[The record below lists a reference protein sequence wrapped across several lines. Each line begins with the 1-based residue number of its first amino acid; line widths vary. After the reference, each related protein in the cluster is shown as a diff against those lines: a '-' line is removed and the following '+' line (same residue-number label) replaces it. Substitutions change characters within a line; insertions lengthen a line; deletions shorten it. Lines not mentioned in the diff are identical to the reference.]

1 MSETKK
7 LLGSTKNKIIK
18 YENVENV
25 SHLKITE
32 VALAHYNIV
41 SNDYQHHSRALYK
54 SFGQLLDVSPKIFI
68 F

>member
-1 MSETKK
+1 MPETKK

-32 VALAHYNIV
+32 AALAHYNIV
-41 SNDYQHHSRALYK
+41 SNDYQHHSRALHK